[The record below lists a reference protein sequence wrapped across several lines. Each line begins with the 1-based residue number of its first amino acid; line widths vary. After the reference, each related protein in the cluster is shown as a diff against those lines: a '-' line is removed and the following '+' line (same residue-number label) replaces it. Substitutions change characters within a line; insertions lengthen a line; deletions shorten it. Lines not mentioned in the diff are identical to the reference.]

1 MKSWLV
7 EVHQV
12 RKWESGLKAWSPF
25 CKFVIEWG
33 VVIVEYKKAVI
44 EKSQAKVPKKTVVEH
59 LQRRNSEADFV
70 PDPKR
75 SKKETLPK
83 VILPN
88 MKSVRAKKARN
99 HEEGADDQLH
109 MALAMSISKQEQER
123 MWRERVEKESMAKV
137 DETKKSQKEKQQIR
151 NVLEAF
157 KASDKE
163 SYAKGPQ
170 LTAYHRLIV
179 HMTSGEL
186 GLVAKSIGE
195 GDKRRITVYKPVLDL
210 SQYQDDE
217 VEISVSNVII

>member
-1 MKSWLV
+1 M
-7 EVHQV
+7 
-12 RKWESGLKAWSPF
+12 
-25 CKFVIEWG
+25 
-33 VVIVEYKKAVI
+33 
-44 EKSQAKVPKKTVVEH
+44 
-59 LQRRNSEADFV
+59 
-70 PDPKR
+70 
-75 SKKETLPK
+75 TLPT
-83 VILPN
+83 

-109 MALAMSISKQEQER
+109 LALAMSISKQEQER
-123 MWRERVEKESMAKV
+123 MRRERVEKESMAKV
-137 DETKKSQKEKQQIR
+137 DETKKSQKEKKQIR

-157 KASDKE
+157 KSSDKE
-163 SYAKGPQ
+163 TYAFGPQ

-179 HMTSGEL
+179 HLTSGEL

>member
-1 MKSWLV
+1 M
-7 EVHQV
+7 
-12 RKWESGLKAWSPF
+12 KAWSPF

-33 VVIVEYKKAVI
+33 VVIVKYKKALI
-44 EKSQAKVPKKTVVEH
+44 EKSQAIVSKKTVVEH
-59 LQRRNSEADFV
+59 VERRNSEADFV

-75 SKKETLPK
+75 SKKETFPK
-83 VILPN
+83 VTLPT

-109 MALAMSISKQEQER
+109 LALAMSISKQDQEQEKMR
-123 MWRERVEKESMAKV
+123 RERVEKESMAKV
-137 DETKKSQKEKQQIR
+137 DETKKSQKERQQIR

-163 SYAKGPQ
+163 SYAFGPQ

-195 GDKRRITVYKPVLDL
+195 GDKRRITVYQPVLDL
-210 SQYQDDE
+210 SQYQDDD
-217 VEISVSNVII
+217 VEMLVSNVII